1 MIFVNNLENID
12 IASQNINK
20 LTLEFKKYFIDDES
34 SDSKTYLENINTSL
48 NKLKSKRSN
57 HFLLLVDI
65 RNDIQDLIKFTKKI
79 TISNVRLRLKIGLE
93 QLSDR
98 VLLAKKNQRY
108 FSFIL
113 KKIKQDIESL
123 RDDYIIT
130 LKEILS
136 DSISEN
142 SKLKG
147 TLVNF
152 EIKLPEIEKKLDLKE
167 QDIRTLLDE
176 SLLTFSS
183 KVESLDKEIEQSF
196 RRGKESL
203 LKAEKDSY
211 NKLLSSSS
219 EYNIRL
225 QKEASS
231 LKDDLNNFINKQID
245 DSREEINYLKNK
257 IDEDHLAFKSIYENM
272 VGLYVE
278 AGNERLAKHNLEQAQ
293 IEKESADN
301 MRSMGIGLLFVLIG
315 FAAWFLVLLA
325 QLPAEVNYLSWFIP
339 RFLTLTF
346 CSTPAIY
353 LLKESASHRHK
364 ENLYRQR
371 GTQLATIDAYLADF
385 DDTNKVGVKS
395 DLAKNF
401 YTVHNGKA
409 DTSNVPDFIKQM
421 KEFAAVTKTFNKIA
435 PVEQAQHQQ
444 TPSTP
449 VTPIH
454 EASNTEKKQQA

>member
-130 LKEILS
+130 
-136 DSISEN
+136 
-142 SKLKG
+142 LKG

-435 PVEQAQHQQ
+435 PAEQPQYQQ
-444 TPSTP
+444 TQSTP

-454 EASNTEKKQQA
+454 EANNTDEKKKTA